1 MIGMIRTTACLL
13 VASLGVTMGALAVN
27 NTTPKGPAKKTSSP
41 SKSAAKQTTKKAAAT
56 KQIPHK
62 QGTAVRTATK
72 QGSTKQGSTKQGVAK
87 QGSTKQ
93 GSTRQGAAKQ
103 AATARPQTARTA
115 TSGSTKSGART
126 TAATTRRTTTTGTQ
140 ASRRR
145 RAAVP
150 SWRASQQQP
159 STERVREIQ
168 SALINRGYMQ
178 GEADGNWGAST
189 SDALKKFQQDQN
201 ITADGRLSS
210 LSLIALG
217 LGPKRTTAA
226 AIKPAVPQR
235 VVPGEPQSGN
245 PPAAAD
251 PASPGGDFARKEL
264 Q

>member
-13 VASLGVTMGALAVN
+13 AASLGLTMGALAVN
-27 NTTPKGPAKKTSSP
+27 NTTQKGPVKKSTSP
-41 SKSAAKQTTKKAAAT
+41 SKSSAKQPTKQSGAT
-56 KQIPHK
+56 KQVAHK
-62 QGTAVRTATK
+62 QGTGVRTATK
-72 QGSTKQGSTKQGVAK
+72 QGTGKQGSTKQY
-87 QGSTKQ
+87 STKQ
-93 GSTRQGAAKQ
+93 GASKQ
-103 AATARPQTARTA
+103 AATKQGTARQATTARSQTARTA
-115 TSGSTKSGART
+115 TAGSTKSGARAVT
-126 TAATTRRTTTTGTQ
+126 TNRRQTTNTQ

-145 RAAVP
+145 RAAIP

-159 STERVREIQ
+159 SQERVREIQ
-168 SALINRGYMQ
+168 EALIKRGYMQ

-226 AIKPAVPQR
+226 AIKPPVPQR
-235 VVPGEPQSGN
+235 AVPGEPQSGN

-251 PASPGGDFARKEL
+251 PASPGGDLARKEL